1 MGHVAVAKVVLAR
14 KLTALA
20 EVVATRWG
28 LSSISTGGANCES
41 IVMEG
46 GADWWERKRAVRA
59 RIEEMA
65 AVPTVCDLRRGYAIC
80 RRSGLQWMAASLV
93 KEEDVSEGIG

>member
-1 MGHVAVAKVVLAR
+1 
-14 KLTALA
+14 
-20 EVVATRWG
+20 
-28 LSSISTGGANCES
+28 
-41 IVMEG
+41 
-46 GADWWERKRAVRA
+46 VRA